1 MEELLLQAELRQET
15 GKIKVKKLKDAG
27 YLPAV
32 VYAAGKESVNIKLS
46 RSELIKFIHQH
57 KGVENA
63 LITLSIKDEKNKVNH
78 PCMIREIQHDPVK
91 GSILH
96 VDFNEISLT
105 KTIKVK
111 IPFAVRGESVGVKQ
125 DGGSLEHIMWDVEIE
140 CLPMDIPKHIEV
152 DITKLKIGD
161 TIHIK
166 DVVFP
171 AKVKVLADKDAIVF
185 TVASPMKEEVPVETD
200 ETDTKKEPE
209 AIKEKKETA
218 EEKAAQEKTKEKE
231 KK

>member
-1 MEELLLQAELRQET
+1 MEELLLQAELRQEV
-15 GKIKVKKLKDAG
+15 GKVKVKKIKTAG

-32 VYAAGKESVNIKLS
+32 IYAAGKQSVNIKVS

-63 LITLSIKDEKNKVNH
+63 LITLAIKDEKSKANH

-91 GSILH
+91 GEILH

-111 IPFAVRGESVGVKQ
+111 IPFAVKGESIGVKN

-152 DITKLKIGD
+152 DVSHLKIGD

-166 DVVFP
+166 DISFP

-185 TVASPMKEEVPVETD
+185 TVASPMKEEVAVEGE

-218 EEKAAQEKTKEKE
+218 EEKAAADKGKD